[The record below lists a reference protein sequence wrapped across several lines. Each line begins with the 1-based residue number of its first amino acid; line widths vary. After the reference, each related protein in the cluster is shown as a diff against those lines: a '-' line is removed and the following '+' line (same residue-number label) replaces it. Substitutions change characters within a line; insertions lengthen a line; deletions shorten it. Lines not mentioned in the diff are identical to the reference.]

1 MNNWELIRDIYLKM
15 FWTLHANK
23 CLHSWIHIRM
33 IRGDL
38 WRGFTCFYQ
47 GSRCCFG
54 CQPKNIHPTPDIP
67 EMFTFQRR
75 QEVYGIHICM
85 KDIHHLYIYIL
96 YINLLSSSICAD
108 TPQIDDNSSKA
119 YHIFSQLVLIGE
131 TITSLDE
138 AIVQEHEARQ
148 ESLPMML
155 RE

>member
-1 MNNWELIRDIYLKM
+1 
-15 FWTLHANK
+15 
-23 CLHSWIHIRM
+23 
-33 IRGDL
+33 
-38 WRGFTCFYQ
+38 
-47 GSRCCFG
+47 
-54 CQPKNIHPTPDIP
+54 
-67 EMFTFQRR
+67 
-75 QEVYGIHICM
+75 M

-108 TPQIDDNSSKA
+108 TPQIDDNSSKSIS
-119 YHIFSQLVLIGE
+119 YFSQLVLIGE